1 MTKQILT
8 SITILSFFSIIILGF
23 IFFLKR
29 KDKNIDKIL
38 NITGIFLSV
47 ISIFFTSLITLV
59 TIKEAD
65 VKISITDGRHIIQ
78 KEKVYLVKR
87 ENNKLELSRYPDYR
101 WHIKIKNTGNKS
113 IDKIRVKLQFENIR
127 FENTKSKTDYILKDH
142 VYGIGYYTSQQYQLE
157 EWIPAEGEIFLP
169 AIDDTEAYIIDN
181 NKKCYLKVL
190 VYLEED
196 TTKEFKYEI
205 NLINEEL

>member
-8 SITILSFFSIIILGF
+8 TITILSFLSVIILGI

-38 NITGIFLSV
+38 NVTGIFLSV
-47 ISIFFTSLITLV
+47 ISIFLTSLITLV

-65 VKISITDGRHIIQ
+65 INISITDGRYTIQ
-78 KEKVYLVKR
+78 EEKVYLVMK
-87 ENNKLELSRYPDYR
+87 ENDKLELSKYQDYR

-127 FENTKSKTDYILKDH
+127 FENTQSETDYIFKDH
-142 VYGIGYYTSQQYQLE
+142 VYGVGYYTSQQYQLE

-169 AIDDTEAYIIDN
+169 AIDDTEAYIIDKN
-181 NKKCYLKVL
+181 EKCYLNVL

-196 TTKEFKYEI
+196 TTKEFKYKI
-205 NLINEEL
+205 TLIKEDE